1 MASFSSSTPSPSSS
15 LSSQHAYIPLPAQWK
30 VLIREHQES
39 QVELPP
45 CPVKAIKRIEAIG
58 NHLLSPLF
66 FFSFWNSSQEI
77 LLIVAT
83 GVITPQTIN
92 ERLWRK
98 KLDGGLHLLLLL
110 LHLYRPRL
118 LSARQSSCPAT
129 FFLGGFWKILARAA
143 LGLEQFPVGFCVQS
157 TRNRPSSSLCES
169 QANLSIRPLQAALKP
184 AHSSHWLEN

>member
-129 FFLGGFWKILARAA
+129 FFIWAFERFWSGLHLAWNNFRSGFAY
-143 LGLEQFPVGFCVQS
+143 
-157 TRNRPSSSLCES
+157 NRPTISSLCES
-169 QANLSIRPLQAALKP
+169 HTNLSIRPLQAALKP